1 MRTQHFNIFNTGT
14 ESFFTPG
21 TQLANIARVK
31 PDAPAVIYVS
41 PENKESVMTWRE
53 LHELSNRIA
62 WYLLGQG
69 VGPGKSVLAALPNI
83 PTHIALAFGIWKTG
97 ACYVPVSNRAPQRNL
112 MEICTCVSPAL
123 VITNRK
129 KPDGYPGL
137 STAEL
142 KTLCAG
148 YSAQLPPDVLA
159 IPNLANCSGG
169 TTGKTKVIEQDMPA
183 GESDEGLRTWFS
195 VSGMRFEMRQLLAGP
210 LFHGAPHSAAF
221 NGLYCGNTLVMPA
234 KLDAETIVRLI
245 KKYRIEYVQ
254 MVPTLMQRISRMP
267 GFRKED
273 LASIEVLCHTGGVC
287 SQDLKREWLQI
298 IPPERLYPRVLP
310 TLESIA
316 ACEAANIPHRN
327 IIAMQGPFSFA
338 LNQAMMEQFH
348 IRWLVTK
355 DGGAAGG
362 FAEKAQAAQNTGAQL
377 IVVRR
382 PAESGQTAA
391 QILAR
396 CKEVLV

>member
-21 TQLANIARVK
+21 TQLANIAAVK

-112 MEICTCVSPAL
+112 MEICACVSPAL

-142 KTLCAG
+142 RTLCADCP
-148 YSAQLPPDVLA
+148 ADMPPDVLA

-183 GESDEGLRTWFS
+183 GESDEGLRTWFA
-195 VSGMRFEMRQLLAGP
+195 VSGMR
-210 LFHGAPHSAAF
+210 
-221 NGLYCGNTLVMPA
+221 
-234 KLDAETIVRLI
+234 LI
-245 KKYRIEYVQ
+245 AVEK
-254 MVPTLMQRISRMP
+254 
-267 GFRKED
+267 G
-273 LASIEVLCHTGGVC
+273 
-287 SQDLKREWLQI
+287 
-298 IPPERLYPRVLP
+298 RV
-310 TLESIA
+310 IA
-316 ACEAANIPHRN
+316 AGWSGKVKTASTMVCICLILFGIPHWLN
-327 IIAMQGPFSFA
+327 LVCQGV
-338 LNQAMMEQFH
+338 
-348 IRWLVTK
+348 ILVTTVYSGVEYFVK
-355 DGGAAGG
+355 NWDV
-362 FAEKAQAAQNTGAQL
+362 FSEK
-377 IVVRR
+377 
-382 PAESGQTAA
+382 
-391 QILAR
+391 
-396 CKEVLV
+396 